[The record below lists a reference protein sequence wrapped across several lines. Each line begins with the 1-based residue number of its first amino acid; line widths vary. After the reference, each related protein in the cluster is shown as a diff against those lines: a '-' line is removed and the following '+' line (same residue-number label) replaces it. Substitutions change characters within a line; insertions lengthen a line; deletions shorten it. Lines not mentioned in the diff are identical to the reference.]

1 MFFYYFFNT
10 IDTLLFPWY
19 PLCQR
24 GKGKK
29 EWAVGLGLIQKPI
42 RLSES
47 SIFWRKASYG
57 EEREMLEKSI
67 YELFRNVCEKN
78 PDKIAYRFKEAGEW
92 KLVTWAEYRE
102 ACKEISKS
110 LMALGV
116 GKGEKVNILSWT
128 RLEWV
133 QMDIATVSIGAVIVG
148 IYPTNLADD
157 CAFIINHSDGVVLF
171 VENED
176 QLDKID
182 GVRAQLPKL
191 KHVIIIQGESSETK
205 DVMSWKEFIE
215 MGRTITDDEFHT
227 RTEELQPGDVASI
240 VYTSGTT
247 GIPKGAMITHE
258 NLVFTSWSALQ
269 SLYMEPY
276 FENLLFLPLAHVF
289 ARIIVYVCLRAA
301 LTTSIAESMD
311 AVVENLKEIRPHF
324 FGSPP
329 RLYERAYGRITSN
342 AQDSGGMK
350 YRIFKWALKV
360 GYAVSELKQRKELVK
375 GFLAFKHKLAYK
387 LVFSKIQEALGGN
400 VVYGISGAAPLNK
413 AIAEFFHACG
423 VLILEGIG
431 MTENTSFSNVNL
443 FDKYKFGSVGPT
455 GPEIEQK
462 IAADGEVL
470 YRGKN
475 VMKGYYK
482 DPEAT
487 AETIDN
493 DGWLYTGDI
502 GMIDEDGY
510 LYITDRKKDLIVTSG
525 GKNVAPQRVEKI
537 MLTSR
542 YIGQIVAYGE
552 RKKYLTGVVTLDREQ
567 VEAWATKQGISAG
580 SWEEV
585 CAHPKVIELIDN
597 EVAEKNKDLSSFETL
612 KKVLIVP
619 HEFSIERGEMTSS
632 LKVKRNAV
640 TEKYKDR
647 LDTLYED

>member
-1 MFFYYFFNT
+1 
-10 IDTLLFPWY
+10 
-19 PLCQR
+19 
-24 GKGKK
+24 
-29 EWAVGLGLIQKPI
+29 
-42 RLSES
+42 
-47 SIFWRKASYG
+47 
-57 EEREMLEKSI
+57 MLEKSI
-67 YELFRNVCEKN
+67 YEMFKNVCEKN
-78 PDKIAYRFKEAGEW
+78 KDKVAYRYKDGEEW
-92 KLVTWAEYRE
+92 KPVTWGENQE
-102 ACKEISKS
+102 ACKKISKS

-116 GKGEKVNILSWT
+116 GRNDKVDILSWT
-128 RLEWV
+128 RLEWLQV
-133 QMDIATVSIGAVIVG
+133 DIATVSIGAVVVG
-148 IYPTNLADD
+148 IYPSNLADD
-157 CAFIINHSDGVVLF
+157 CAYILNHSDAVILF

-176 QLDKID
+176 QLKKILT
-182 GVRAQLPKL
+182 VRDHLPQL
-191 KHVIIIQGESSETK
+191 KHIIIIQGDSSGKT
-205 DVMSWKEFIE
+205 DVMTWAEFME
-215 MGRTITDDEFHT
+215 KGRRVEDAEFLART
-227 RTEELQPGDVASI
+227 RELKSDDVASI

-247 GIPKGAMITHE
+247 GTPKGAMITHE
-258 NLVFTSWSALQ
+258 NLIFTSWSALQ
-269 SLYMEPY
+269 SLYIEPY

-311 AVVENLKEIRPHF
+311 TVVENLKEIRPHF

-342 AQDSGGMK
+342 AQDAGGIK
-350 YRIFKWALKV
+350 YKLFKWALKV
-360 GYAVSELKQRKELVK
+360 GYAVSELKQRKEPVK
-375 GFLAFKHKLAYK
+375 GLQSFKNKLASK
-387 LVFSKIQEALGGN
+387 IVFSKIQAALGGN

-443 FDKYKFGSVGPT
+443 YDKYKFGSVGPT

-462 IAADGEVL
+462 IAQDGEVL

-487 AETIDN
+487 AETIDK
-493 DGWLYTGDI
+493 DGWLHTGDI

-542 YIGQIVAYGE
+542 YIGQVVVYGE
-552 RKKYLTGVVTLDREQ
+552 RKKYLSGVVTLDREQ
-567 VEAWATKQGISAG
+567 LEAWATKQGISTG
-580 SWEEV
+580 SWEEL
-585 CAHPKVIELIDN
+585 CTHPKVIELVDN
-597 EVAEKNKDLSSFETL
+597 EVAEKNKSLSSFETL

-619 HEFSIERGEMTSS
+619 EEFSIESGEMTSS
-632 LKVKRNAV
+632 LKIKRNAV
-640 TEKYKDR
+640 TEKYRGR
-647 LDTLYED
+647 LDALYED